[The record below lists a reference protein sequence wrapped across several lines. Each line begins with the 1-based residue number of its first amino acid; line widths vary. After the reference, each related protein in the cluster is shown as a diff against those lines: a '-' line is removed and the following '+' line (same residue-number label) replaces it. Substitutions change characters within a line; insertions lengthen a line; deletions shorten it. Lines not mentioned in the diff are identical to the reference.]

1 VVDVEALATALKK
14 RTLAGA
20 GIDVFTKEPPKT
32 DYPLLNLDNVVLT
45 PHLSWYSRDAETSIR
60 EKIVEDIDLFA
71 AGKKPRIPI
80 NPEALEVNKR

>member
-1 VVDVEALATALKK
+1 
-14 RTLAGA
+14 
-20 GIDVFTKEPPKT
+20 
-32 DYPLLNLDNVVLT
+32 VLT